1 MDTDT
6 LNYDSQ
12 ETEVTEPIETSTGTG
27 KVLGMFFGMVV
38 VCAVFFA
45 FGFTLGR
52 NSTTSEVKAA
62 APEIATQPATRA
74 PVEKPSPVGTSDCAG
89 AQDCAPATTPA
100 QDLTFYK
107 AVESKQP
114 EPALTLAKPGPA
126 PRPQTRTL
134 RASEPSGY
142 VVQIAALTK
151 AGDADALVSVLR
163 RKKYPV
169 FLVDTSPSDRYYR
182 VQVGPFADIKD
193 AESMR
198 SRLARDGYKPILKK

>member
-6 LNYDSQ
+6 LNYDAQ
-12 ETEVTEPIETSTGTG
+12 EPEVPEALETSTGTS

-52 NSTTSEVKAA
+52 NAVSTEVKAA
-62 APEIATQPATRA
+62 APEIASPTPMTAS
-74 PVEKPSPVGTSDCAG
+74 VEKPSPIGSSEPET
-89 AQDCAPATTPA
+89 APP
-100 QDLTFYK
+100 QELTFQK
-107 AVESKQP
+107 SLESKQP
-114 EPALTLAKPGPA
+114 EPVLTPERAEPA
-126 PRPQTRTL
+126 PRPTTTTAIRSSVP
-134 RASEPSGY
+134 AGY
-142 VVQIAALTK
+142 VVQIAALTQPN
-151 AGDADALVSVLR
+151 DADALVSVLR

-169 FLVDTSPSDRYYR
+169 FLVNTSPTDRFYR

-193 AESMR
+193 AEKMR

>member
-6 LNYDSQ
+6 LNFDSQ
-12 ETEVTEPIETSTGTG
+12 EPEVPESIETSTGTS

-52 NSTTSEVKAA
+52 NATASEVKAA
-62 APEIATQPATRA
+62 PPEIASQPANA
-74 PVEKPSPVGTSDCAG
+74 ASAEKPSPIGVADTT
-89 AQDCAPATTPA
+89 AQ
-100 QDLTFYK
+100 QDLTFQTSL
-107 AVESKQP
+107 ESKQS
-114 EPALTLAKPGPA
+114 EPTLAPASVEPA
-126 PRPQTRTL
+126 PRPATKVRT
-134 RASEPSGY
+134 SMPSGY

-169 FLVDTSPSDRYYR
+169 FLVNTSPSDRFYR
-182 VQVGPFADIKD
+182 VQVGPFSDIKD
-193 AESMR
+193 AETMR
-198 SRLARDGYKPILKK
+198 SRLARDGYKPILKQ